1 MPRDDD
7 RAIRAHGADLHTP
20 AGPVNHDRPAGIRA
34 PASGIFGGHLRAVA
48 GGADGQFPQAGG
60 GHGPAGPVAG
70 GGGRASGGGGADGGA
85 IGPARGRGDSAG
97 PSFAVDVGP
106 DGYAWWYV
114 DGVADDGTRALSVI
128 GFIGSVFSP
137 WYAWS
142 GRRSPQDHCCINLA
156 TYGPGGRF
164 TMTDRGRATL
174 RQTPDTL
181 TVGPSRMH
189 WTGSQL
195 VIEVNE

>member
-7 RAIRAHGADLHTP
+7 LALRPNGPDLRSAP
-20 AGPVNHDRPAGIRA
+20 GPVGDDRPTGICKCI
-34 PASGIFGGHLRAVA
+34 SGVGGGDLRAVT
-48 GGADGQFPQAGG
+48 GGVVRIVPQADSA
-60 GHGPAGPVAG
+60 HGPAGVMVG
-70 GGGRASGGGGADGGA
+70 GGGASGGWGADGGA
-85 IGPARGRGDSAG
+85 VGPARGRGDSAG
-97 PSFAVDVGP
+97 PCFAVEVGP